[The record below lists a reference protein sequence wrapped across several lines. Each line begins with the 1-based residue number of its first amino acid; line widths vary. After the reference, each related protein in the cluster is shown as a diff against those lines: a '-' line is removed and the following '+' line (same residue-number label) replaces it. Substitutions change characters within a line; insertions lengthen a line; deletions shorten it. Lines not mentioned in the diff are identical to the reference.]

1 VITLRPQADL
11 HPIKASAR
19 GRNEAGANG
28 SQLMEVNMTE
38 ETSRRGVFLAAA
50 GLGAVGLGA
59 ALATPGEAAAK
70 GAEITLPPAS
80 EAVAKFRLAIPAAA
94 LVDLRA
100 RLGATRWPEK
110 ETVDDWSEGVPLAKM
125 KALANYWRSGYDMRR
140 LERRLNAYPQFR
152 TEIDGLGIHFLHVR
166 SPHEHARPIILTH
179 GWPGSIVEFL
189 NVIGPLTNPT
199 KHGGQ
204 PEDAFH
210 VVLPSLPGF
219 GFSDKPTES
228 GWGLPRIA
236 RAWSVLMRRLGY
248 TDYLAQGGDWG
259 AGVTTWMAK
268 QHVEGL
274 AAIHLNLPI
283 LFPPPVEGEPNQA
296 EKATIAQLV
305 AFNDKKSGYAKIQS
319 TRPQTIGYALADSP
333 AGQAAWIY
341 EKLGEWTDSNYEPE
355 REISRDEMLDNI
367 SLYWLTNTAASSAR
381 LYYESFATDF
391 STQRLDLPVAV
402 SIFPGELFRP
412 PRLWGERVYSR
423 LFYWNEAAHGGHFAA
438 FEQPAV
444 FVEELRAAFRA
455 LPRGG

>member
-1 VITLRPQADL
+1 MRMSMTPR
-11 HPIKASAR
+11 
-19 GRNEAGANG
+19 AGANAVPADG
-28 SQLMEVNMTE
+28 
-38 ETSRRGVFLAAA
+38 SRRDILVGIARGALA
-50 GLGAVGLGA
+50 GA
-59 ALATPGEAAAK
+59 AVAIGSDVAAQPSPAP
-70 GAEITLPPAS
+70 LPRVT
-80 EAVAKFRLAIPAAA
+80 EAVAPFRVVTSTAAISDARRRLQAA
-94 LVDLRA
+94 
-100 RLGATRWPEK
+100 RWPER
-110 ETVDDWSEGVPLAKM
+110 ETADGWRQGAPLA
-125 KALANYWRSGYDMRR
+125 AIQSLVAYWRTAYDWRR

-166 SPHEHARPIILTH
+166 SRHEQARPIILTH

-189 NVIGPLTNPT
+189 NVIGPLTDPT
-199 KHGGQ
+199 QHGGR

-210 VVLPSLPGF
+210 V
-219 GFSDKPTES
+219 
-228 GWGLPRIA
+228 
-236 RAWSVLMRRLGY
+236 
-248 TDYLAQGGDWG
+248 
-259 AGVTTWMAK
+259 
-268 QHVEGL
+268 
-274 AAIHLNLPI
+274 NLPI
-283 LFPPPVEGEPNQA
+283 LFPPPLEGEPNQA

-402 SIFPGELFRP
+402 SIFPGELFLP

>member
-1 VITLRPQADL
+1 MDL
-11 HPIKASAR
+11 
-19 GRNEAGANG
+19 
-28 SQLMEVNMTE
+28 
-38 ETSRRGVFLAAA
+38 
-50 GLGAVGLGA
+50 
-59 ALATPGEAAAK
+59 
-70 GAEITLPPAS
+70 
-80 EAVAKFRLAIPAAA
+80 
-94 LVDLRA
+94 
-100 RLGATRWPEK
+100 
-110 ETVDDWSEGVPLAKM
+110 
-125 KALANYWRSGYDMRR
+125 
-140 LERRLNAYPQFR
+140 
-152 TEIDGLGIHFLHVR
+152 
-166 SPHEHARPIILTH
+166 SPTQR
-179 GWPGSIVEFL
+179 
-189 NVIGPLTNPT
+189 
-199 KHGGQ
+199 
-204 PEDAFH
+204 
-210 VVLPSLPGF
+210 
-219 GFSDKPTES
+219 

-305 AFNDKKSGYAKIQS
+305 AFNDEKSGYAKIQS

-402 SIFPGELFRP
+402 SIFPGEVFQP
-412 PRLWGERVYSR
+412 PRSWGERVYSR
-423 LFYWNEAAHGGHFAA
+423 LFYWNEAAHGGHY
-438 FEQPAV
+438 
-444 FVEELRAAFRA
+444 
-455 LPRGG
+455 RGL

>member
-1 VITLRPQADL
+1 
-11 HPIKASAR
+11 
-19 GRNEAGANG
+19 
-28 SQLMEVNMTE
+28 MTE

-140 LERRLNAYPQFR
+140 LERRLNAVPQFR

-189 NVIGPLTNPT
+189 NVIGPLTNPA

-283 LFPPPVEGEPNQA
+283 LFPPPVEGEPNKA

-305 AFNDKKSGYAKIQS
+305 AFS
-319 TRPQTIGYALADSP
+319 
-333 AGQAAWIY
+333 
-341 EKLGEWTDSNYEPE
+341 
-355 REISRDEMLDNI
+355 
-367 SLYWLTNTAASSAR
+367 
-381 LYYESFATDF
+381 
-391 STQRLDLPVAV
+391 
-402 SIFPGELFRP
+402 
-412 PRLWGERVYSR
+412 
-423 LFYWNEAAHGGHFAA
+423 
-438 FEQPAV
+438 
-444 FVEELRAAFRA
+444 
-455 LPRGG
+455 

>member
-1 VITLRPQADL
+1 
-11 HPIKASAR
+11 
-19 GRNEAGANG
+19 
-28 SQLMEVNMTE
+28 
-38 ETSRRGVFLAAA
+38 
-50 GLGAVGLGA
+50 
-59 ALATPGEAAAK
+59 
-70 GAEITLPPAS
+70 LPRVT
-80 EAVAKFRLAIPAAA
+80 EAVTPFRVVTSSAAIS
-94 LVDLRA
+94 DA
-100 RLGATRWPEK
+100 RRRLQATRWPERQ
-110 ETVDDWSEGVPLAKM
+110 TADDWRQGAPLATIQ
-125 KALANYWRSGYDMRR
+125 ALVAYWRTAYDWRR

-189 NVIGPLTNPT
+189 NVICPLTNPT

-268 QHVEGL
+268 QQVAGL

-305 AFNDKKSGYAKIQS
+305 AFNDKKAGYAKIQS
-319 TRPQTIGYALADSP
+319 TLS
-333 AGQAAWIY
+333 
-341 EKLGEWTDSNYEPE
+341 KSVLE
-355 REISRDEMLDNI
+355 RFGDVDRQLRRVLVSHH
-367 SLYWLTNTAASSAR
+367 AS
-381 LYYESFATDF
+381 
-391 STQRLDLPVAV
+391 
-402 SIFPGELFRP
+402 
-412 PRLWGERVYSR
+412 
-423 LFYWNEAAHGGHFAA
+423 
-438 FEQPAV
+438 
-444 FVEELRAAFRA
+444 
-455 LPRGG
+455 RGGSGFVRYCDSQNHAAQLQSYIHQERDRTASHAGVGGQINAPAKATINSIAVGR

>member
-1 VITLRPQADL
+1 
-11 HPIKASAR
+11 
-19 GRNEAGANG
+19 
-28 SQLMEVNMTE
+28 M
-38 ETSRRGVFLAAA
+38 
-50 GLGAVGLGA
+50 
-59 ALATPGEAAAK
+59 AL
-70 GAEITLPPAS
+70 L
-80 EAVAKFRLAIPAAA
+80 
-94 LVDLRA
+94 
-100 RLGATRWPEK
+100 
-110 ETVDDWSEGVPLAKM
+110 
-125 KALANYWRSGYDMRR
+125 RSG
-140 LERRLNAYPQFR
+140 Q
-152 TEIDGLGIHFLHVR
+152 
-166 SPHEHARPIILTH
+166 
-179 GWPGSIVEFL
+179 
-189 NVIGPLTNPT
+189 NV
-199 KHGGQ
+199 
-204 PEDAFH
+204 
-210 VVLPSLPGF
+210 
-219 GFSDKPTES
+219 
-228 GWGLPRIA
+228 
-236 RAWSVLMRRLGY
+236 
-248 TDYLAQGGDWG
+248 AQGGDWG

-367 SLYWLTNTAASSAR
+367 SLYWLTNTATTSAR

-423 LFYWNEAAHGGHFAA
+423 LVYWNEAARGGHFAA
-438 FEQPAV
+438 FEQPTV

-455 LPRGG
+455 LLVVANAGDAHESRRRTGPRCHHQCYSGAGRAIGIQILALRSQANSDRKNSAYRSHMRSEFRKIG

>member
-1 VITLRPQADL
+1 
-11 HPIKASAR
+11 
-19 GRNEAGANG
+19 
-28 SQLMEVNMTE
+28 MEVNMTE

-80 EAVAKFRLAIPAAA
+80 EAVAKFRLAIPADA
-94 LVDLRA
+94 LLDLRA

-110 ETVDDWSEGVPLAKM
+110 ETVDDWSEGLPLAKM
-125 KALANYWRSGYDMRR
+125 KALANYWRSSYDMRR
-140 LERRLNAYPQFR
+140 LERRLNAVPQYR
-152 TEIDGLGIHFLHVR
+152 TKIDGLGVHFLHVR
-166 SPHEHARPIILTH
+166 SPHEHARAIILTH
-179 GWPGSIVEFL
+179 GWPGSILEFL

-219 GFSDKPTES
+219 GFSDKPIGG

-236 RAWSVLMRRLGY
+236 RAWAVLMQRLGY

-296 EKATIAQLV
+296 EKAAIAQLV
-305 AFNDKKSGYAKIQS
+305 AFNGKKSGYAKIQS

-367 SLYWLTNTAASSAR
+367 SLYWFSNTAASTAR
-381 LYYESFATDF
+381 LYYESYGTDF

-412 PRLWGERVYSR
+412 PRLWGDRVYSR
-423 LFYWNEAAHGGHFAA
+423 LFYWNEAARGGHFAA

>member
-1 VITLRPQADL
+1 MRMSITPRANANTVPADGSRRDIL
-11 HPIKASAR
+11 VGIAR
-19 GRNEAGANG
+19 GALAGAAVAIG
-28 SQLMEVNMTE
+28 SDV
-38 ETSRRGVFLAAA
+38 AAQPSPA
-50 GLGAVGLGA
+50 
-59 ALATPGEAAAK
+59 P
-70 GAEITLPPAS
+70 LPRVT
-80 EAVAKFRLAIPAAA
+80 EAVTPFRVVTSSAAIS
-94 LVDLRA
+94 DA
-100 RLGATRWPEK
+100 RRRLQLTRWPERQ
-110 ETVDDWSEGVPLAKM
+110 TADDWRQGAPLATM
-125 KALANYWRSGYDMRR
+125 QALVAYWGTAYDWRR

-152 TEIDGLGIHFLHVR
+152 TKIDGLGIHFLHVP
-166 SPHEHARPIILTH
+166 SPHEQARPVILTH

-274 AAIHLNLPI
+274 TAIHLNLPI
-283 LFPPPVEGEPNQA
+283 LFPPTVQGEPN
-296 EKATIAQLV
+296 
-305 AFNDKKSGYAKIQS
+305 
-319 TRPQTIGYALADSP
+319 
-333 AGQAAWIY
+333 QAAWIY
-341 EKLGEWTDSNYEPE
+341 EKLGEWTDSNHEPE

-381 LYYESFATDF
+381 LYFESFATDF
-391 STQRLDLPVAV
+391 STQRVDLPVAV
-402 SIFPGELFRP
+402 SIFPGEVFQP

-455 LPRGG
+455 IQQK

>member
-1 VITLRPQADL
+1 MPQSPSRRKFLRAAAASGLVPISAYASADNAAQLVLPTATKDVTPFKVQVPQAALDDL
-11 HPIKASAR
+11 K
-19 GRNEAGANG
+19 
-28 SQLMEVNMTE
+28 
-38 ETSRRGVFLAAA
+38 
-50 GLGAVGLGA
+50 
-59 ALATPGEAAAK
+59 K
-70 GAEITLPPAS
+70 
-80 EAVAKFRLAIPAAA
+80 RLANA
-94 LVDLRA
+94 
-100 RLGATRWPEK
+100 RWPER
-110 ETVDDWSEGVPLAKM
+110 ETVTDWSQGVPLAKAQ
-125 KALANYWRSGYDMRR
+125 ALVEYWRTHYDWRR
-140 LERRLNAYPQFR
+140 LESSLNALPQFR
-152 TEIDGLGIHFLHVR
+152 TQIDGLGIYFIHVR
-166 SPHEHARPIILTH
+166 SKHERALPVILTH
-179 GWPGSIVEFL
+179 GWPGSVLEFL
-189 NVIGPLTNPT
+189 QAIAPLVDPT
-199 KHGGQ
+199 AHGGRA
-204 PEDAFH
+204 EDAFH
-210 VVLPSLPGF
+210 VVIPSLPGF

-283 LFPPPVEGEPNQA
+283 LFPPPVQGEPNQA

-305 AFNDKKSGYAKIQS
+305 AFNDQKSGYAKIQA

-391 STQRLDLPVAV
+391 STQRVDLPVAV
-402 SIFPGELFRP
+402 SIFPGEVFQP

>member
-1 VITLRPQADL
+1 MRMSTTPR
-11 HPIKASAR
+11 ASANAVPAD
-19 GRNEAGANG
+19 G
-28 SQLMEVNMTE
+28 
-38 ETSRRGVFLAAA
+38 SRRGILVPIARGALA
-50 GLGAVGLGA
+50 GA
-59 ALATPGEAAAK
+59 AVAIGTDGAAQPRPAP
-70 GAEITLPPAS
+70 LPRGT
-80 EAVAKFRLAIPAAA
+80 EAVTPFRVVTSSAAIS
-94 LVDLRA
+94 DA
-100 RLGATRWPEK
+100 RRRLQATRWPERQ
-110 ETVDDWSEGVPLAKM
+110 TADDWRQGAPLATIQ
-125 KALANYWRSGYDMRR
+125 ALVAYWRSAYDWRR

-152 TEIDGLGIHFLHVR
+152 TEIDGLGIHFLHAR
-166 SPHEHARPIILTH
+166 SAHEHARPIILTH

-189 NVIGPLTNPT
+189 NVIGPLTDPT
-199 KHGGQ
+199 KHGAR

-236 RAWSVLMRRLGY
+236 RAWAQLMRRLGY
-248 TDYLAQGGDWG
+248 TDYFAQGGDWG

-274 AAIHLNLPI
+274 TAIHLNLPI
-283 LFPPPVEGEPNQA
+283 LFPPPVQGEPNQA
-296 EKATIAQLV
+296 ERATIAQLV
-305 AFNDKKSGYAKIQS
+305 AFNDQKSGYAKIQS

-355 REISRDEMLDNI
+355 REISCDEMLDNI

-381 LYYESFATDF
+381 LYYESFATDL
-391 STQRLDLPVAV
+391 STQKLDLPVAV

-423 LFYWNEAAHGGHFAA
+423 LFDCNEAARGGHFAA
-438 FEQPAV
+438 FEQPAI
-444 FVEELRAAFRA
+444 FVEALRPACLA
-455 LPRGG
+455 LRRGVQNRL

>member
-1 VITLRPQADL
+1 MRMSKTPG
-11 HPIKASAR
+11 ASADAVPADGSRRDFLVGIAR
-19 GRNEAGANG
+19 GALAGA
-28 SQLMEVNMTE
+28 
-38 ETSRRGVFLAAA
+38 
-50 GLGAVGLGA
+50 
-59 ALATPGEAAAK
+59 
-70 GAEITLPPAS
+70 
-80 EAVAKFRLAIPAAA
+80 AVAIGTDVAAQPSPAPLPRVTKAVTPFRVLTSSAAIS
-94 LVDLRA
+94 DA
-100 RLGATRWPEK
+100 RRRLQATRWPERQ
-110 ETVDDWSEGVPLAKM
+110 TAYDWRQGAPLATIQ
-125 KALANYWRSGYDMRR
+125 ALVAYWRTAYDWRR

-189 NVIGPLTNPT
+189 NVIGPLTDPT
-199 KHGGQ
+199 KHGGR

-296 EKATIAQLV
+296 EKATIAQLI
-305 AFNDKKSGYAKIQS
+305 AIND
-319 TRPQTIGYALADSP
+319 
-333 AGQAAWIY
+333 
-341 EKLGEWTDSNYEPE
+341 KLGEWTDSNYEPE

-402 SIFPGELFRP
+402 S
-412 PRLWGERVYSR
+412 
-423 LFYWNEAAHGGHFAA
+423 
-438 FEQPAV
+438 
-444 FVEELRAAFRA
+444 
-455 LPRGG
+455 

>member
-1 VITLRPQADL
+1 MGV
-11 HPIKASAR
+11 S
-19 GRNEAGANG
+19 
-28 SQLMEVNMTE
+28 MTE
-38 ETSRRGVFLAAA
+38 ETSRRGIFLAAA
-50 GLGAVGLGA
+50 GAGAVGLRA

-80 EAVAKFRLAIPAAA
+80 EAVAKFRVAIPADA
-94 LVDLRA
+94 LLDLRA
-100 RLGATRWPEK
+100 RLGAIRWPEK
-110 ETVDDWSEGVPLAKM
+110 ETIDDWSEGVPLAKM

-140 LERRLNAYPQFR
+140 LERRLNAVPQYR
-152 TEIDGLGIHFLHVR
+152 TKIDGLGIHFLHVH

-219 GFSDKPTES
+219 GFSDKPTGS

-236 RAWSVLMRRLGY
+236 RAWAVLMRRLGY

-402 SIFPGELFRP
+402 SIFPGELFLP

>member
-1 VITLRPQADL
+1 MSMTPR
-11 HPIKASAR
+11 ASDNTVPVDESRRAFLVTI
-19 GRNEAGANG
+19 GGCALAGAAMASG
-28 SQLMEVNMTE
+28 IDVAGQPSPAPLPRVTKAVTAFRVV
-38 ETSRRGVFLAAA
+38 TSSAAIRDVRR
-50 GLGAVGLGA
+50 
-59 ALATPGEAAAK
+59 
-70 GAEITLPPAS
+70 
-80 EAVAKFRLAIPAAA
+80 RLQ
-94 LVDLRA
+94 
-100 RLGATRWPEK
+100 ATRWPERQ
-110 ETVDDWSEGVPLAKM
+110 TAGDWRQGAPLA
-125 KALANYWRSGYDMRR
+125 AVRELVAYWRTAYDWRR

-166 SPHEHARPIILTH
+166 SPHEHARPIVLTH

-189 NVIGPLTNPT
+189 DSIGPLTDPT
-199 KHGGQ
+199 KHGGK
-204 PEDAFH
+204 PENAFH

-236 RAWSVLMRRLGY
+236 GAWSVLMRRLGY

-274 AAIHLNLPI
+274 RAIHLNLPV
-283 LFPPPVEGEPNQA
+283 LFPPPLEGEPNQA

-305 AFNDKKSGYAKIQS
+305 AFNDRKSGYAKIQS

-341 EKLGEWTDSNYEPE
+341 EKFGEWTDSSFEPE
-355 REISRDEMLDNI
+355 REVSRDAMLDNI
-367 SLYWLTNTAASSAR
+367 SLYWLANTAASSAR
-381 LYYESFATDF
+381 LYYESFTTDF
-391 STQRLDLPVAV
+391 STQKLDLPVAV
-402 SIFPGELFRP
+402 SIFPGELFQP

-423 LFYWNEAAHGGHFAA
+423 LFYWNRAPRGGHFAA

-444 FVEELRAAFRA
+444 FVEELRSAFRA
-455 LPRGG
+455 LPQR

>member
-1 VITLRPQADL
+1 MSVTPR
-11 HPIKASAR
+11 ASANP
-19 GRNEAGANG
+19 GSADG
-28 SQLMEVNMTE
+28 SQRDILV
-38 ETSRRGVFLAAA
+38 RIAHG
-50 GLGAVGLGA
+50 
-59 ALATPGEAAAK
+59 ALAGVAVTIGSDATAQPSPAP
-70 GAEITLPPAS
+70 LPRVTK
-80 EAVAKFRLAIPAAA
+80 AVAPFRVVTSTAAISDARRRLQAA
-94 LVDLRA
+94 
-100 RLGATRWPEK
+100 RWPERQ
-110 ETVDDWSEGVPLAKM
+110 TADDWGQGVPLATIQ
-125 KALANYWRSGYDMRR
+125 ALVAYWRTAYDWRR

-166 SPHEHARPIILTH
+166 SPHEQARPIILTH
-179 GWPGSIVEFL
+179 GWPGSVVEFL
-189 NVIGPLTNPT
+189 NVIGPLTDPT

-210 VVLPSLPGF
+210 VVIPSLPGF

-236 RAWSVLMRRLGY
+236 RAWSELMRRLGY

-274 AAIHLNLPI
+274 TAIHLNLPI
-283 LFPPPVEGEPNQA
+283 LFPPPVQGEPNQA

-305 AFNDKKSGYAKIQS
+305 AFNDKGSGYAKIQA

-341 EKLGEWTDSNYEPE
+341 EKLGEWTDSNHEPE

-381 LYYESFATDF
+381 LYFESFATDF

-402 SIFPGELFRP
+402 SIFPGEVFQP

-444 FVEELRAAFRA
+444 FVEELRAVFRA